1 MSSRRLPPLNA
12 LRAFEAAAR
21 HLHVTRAAEELNVT
35 QAAVSHQVRALEDW
49 LGVRLFQRAG
59 RGLRLT
65 EAGATYLVVLRD
77 AFDRIAAATAA
88 LTRGRGPDRLTV
100 SSTDSFA
107 AIWLVPRLRR
117 FRAAHPDI
125 EVRVMPSDEMVDFDR
140 DDVDIAV
147 RYGRGVWPGVK
158 SRLLFAEELFP
169 VCSPALV
176 DGPHPLRVP
185 DDIRH
190 HVLLHDVLA
199 IDWDVWLK
207 AAGVTGVDSTRG
219 PFFSHSHLALQAARS
234 GEGIALGN
242 RHLVEPDLAAGTLV
256 KPFELSLETGYAYY
270 AVAPEATW
278 DTPKVAAFRDWLA
291 AEAGATSAD

>member
-1 MSSRRLPPLNA
+1 MSRRLPPLNA

-21 HLHVTRAAEELNVT
+21 HLHFTRAAEELNVT
-35 QAAVSHQVRALEDW
+35 QAAISHQVRALEDW

-65 EAGATYLVVLRD
+65 EPGSTYLVVLRD
-77 AFDRIAAATAA
+77 AFDRMGAATAA
-88 LTRGRGPDRLTV
+88 LARGRGLDRLTV

-117 FRAAHPDI
+117 FRAAHPEV
-125 EVRVMPSDEMVDFDR
+125 EVRVMPSDEMVDFDY

-158 SRLLFAEELFP
+158 SAALFAEELFP
-169 VCSPALV
+169 VCSPALLE
-176 DGPHPLRVP
+176 GPHRLRTP

-207 AAGVTGVDSTRG
+207 AAGVTGVNSRRG
-219 PFFSHSHLALQAARS
+219 PFFSHSHLVLQAARS
-234 GEGIALGN
+234 GEGLALGN
-242 RHLVEPDLAAGTLV
+242 RHLVEADLAAGTLV
-256 KPFELSLETGYAYY
+256 KPFELSLATGYAYY

-278 DTPKVAAFRDWLA
+278 DLPKVAAFRDWLL
-291 AEAGATSAD
+291 AEAGGATAN

>member
-1 MSSRRLPPLNA
+1 MNSRRLPPLNA

-35 QAAVSHQVRALEDW
+35 QAAVSHQVRALEAW

-65 EAGATYLVVLRD
+65 EPGSTYLVVLRD

-88 LTRGRGPDRLTV
+88 LARGRGLDRLTV

-125 EVRVMPSDEMVDFDR
+125 EVRVMPSDEMVDFDY

-158 SRLLFAEELFP
+158 SLALFADELFP
-169 VCSPALV
+169 VCSPALLE
-176 DGPHPLRVP
+176 GPHPLRTP

-207 AAGVTGVDSTRG
+207 AAGVKGVDSRRG
-219 PFFSHSHLALQAARS
+219 PFFSHTHLVLQAARS
-234 GEGIALGN
+234 GEGLALGD
-242 RHLVEPDLAAGTLV
+242 RHLVAPDLAAGTLV

-270 AVAPEATW
+270 AVAPEQTW
-278 DTPKVAAFRDWLA
+278 DSAKVTAFRDWLV
-291 AEAGATSAD
+291 AEAGAD